1 MDADRAMKRCVAK
14 SQTSPGGVVFASLRF
29 VFFSLAISASSIN
42 AEAQAPPAVAQTG
55 AELRARLELLTSISL
70 TGSQIRSAAGA
81 IARSGDV
88 ALVLDRRVDPELP
101 IELNAVDRPLEV
113 VWRRLVEVAGLG
125 YTTVGPVVYVGPST
139 TARDLNTLAAVRRDE
154 AERTPPALKTKL
166 MHIEATQCAA
176 PCDVRELWNRLTA
189 EAGLTTANPERMS
202 FDLWPAIQWA
212 PLPLVDRLTLVAVQ
226 FDLTFH
232 IDPTART
239 ITLEPIPQGVTLERS
254 YAAGPKPQETLTRF
268 RALAPEAVVKQ
279 SGAKISVV
287 GKYEDHQRLTAPA
300 TAQVAVKPDVAPAAG
315 AQVHS
320 LRVKDVPLKALV
332 QVLREK
338 HKLKIDV
345 DEAAIQA
352 AGLSLDGLTAVDVNK
367 VSLEQLLEQA
377 AAPLGL
383 QARTVGDTVV
393 IGVRGK

>member
-1 MDADRAMKRCVAK
+1 M
-14 SQTSPGGVVFASLRF
+14 G
-29 VFFSLAISASSIN
+29 
-42 AEAQAPPAVAQTG
+42 
-55 AELRARLELLTSISL
+55 LLTSISL
-70 TGSQIRSAAGA
+70 SGSQIRSAAAA

-113 VWRRLVEVAGLG
+113 VWQRLVEVAGLG
-125 YTTVGPVVYVGPST
+125 YATLGPVVYVGPQS
-139 TARDLNTLAAVRRDE
+139 TARDLNTLAALRRDE
-154 AERTPPALKTKL
+154 AERAPLALKTKL
-166 MHIEATQCAA
+166 MHIEATACDA
-176 PCDVRELWNRLTA
+176 PCDVRELWNRLAA
-189 EAGLTTANPERMS
+189 EAGLTTVNAERLP
-202 FDLWPAIQWA
+202 FDLWPAIGWA
-212 PLPLVDRLTLVAVQ
+212 PLPLVDRLTLTAVQ
-226 FDLTFH
+226 FDLTFRL
-232 IDPTART
+232 DPTART
-239 ITLEPIPQGVTLERS
+239 ITLEPLPKDVLLERS
-254 YAAGPKPQETLTRF
+254 YAAGPKPQETLARF
-268 RALAPEAVVKQ
+268 RTLVPEAAVK
-279 SGAKISVV
+279 SAGGKISVV

-300 TAQVAVKPDVAPAAG
+300 AAQAAVKPIGPAAVG

-345 DEAAIQA
+345 DEAAIAA

-367 VSLEQLLEQA
+367 VTLEQLLEQA